1 MASLTNLTL
10 HEGNDEIVAV
20 TLTAA
25 GGDNLGEVT
34 ALEFVM
40 KPGSCDS
47 DTDPAA
53 LRLDSGPDG
62 GITIT
67 TQDATTLTADI
78 AIPATALTET
88 YERAWRLD
96 ALTGTL
102 RRTALYGSVT
112 VIDL

>member
-1 MASLTNLTL
+1 MASQSNLTL
-10 HEGNDEIVAV
+10 HEGNDETVAV
-20 TLTAA
+20 VLTADGA
-25 GGDNLGEVT
+25 VNLGEVT

-40 KPGSCDS
+40 KPSTCES
-47 DTDPAA
+47 DDDDNAV
-53 LRLDSGPDG
+53 RLDSGVGG

-67 TQDATTLTADI
+67 TQTADTITATI

-96 ALTGTL
+96 ALTGTA

-112 VIDL
+112 VLDL